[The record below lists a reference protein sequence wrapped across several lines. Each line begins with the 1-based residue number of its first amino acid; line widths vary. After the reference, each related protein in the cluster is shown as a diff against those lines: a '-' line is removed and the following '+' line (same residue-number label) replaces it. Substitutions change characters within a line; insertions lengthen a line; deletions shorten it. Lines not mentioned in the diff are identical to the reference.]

1 MSVPEEQPP
10 SGIHSK
16 HTTTTTTLT
25 QTTPQHK
32 HSGGCVVGLRLGL
45 RPISKTTHPQT
56 RKPGCTHALCG
67 GCLGMCDATATLVLV
82 AHSKHSGSPRVHKA
96 MHTPAWQA
104 NTKRIMPTS
113 LRPICYTTSRP
124 KASAPN
130 LVECHTHPH
139 QERGRGGG
147 GVSTPQLQRA
157 AKSHSLRTSQHC
169 ARVPEGGTSQ
179 HWPPTAS
186 SRLGATSL
194 RCQAAP
200 QQPASRCPDAGS
212 GEVAPDERCSR
223 LGAAACAVAGAA
235 AAAAVGAAAG
245 AAAT

>member
-147 GVSTPQLQRA
+147 GVDATTPESREE
-157 AKSHSLRTSQHC
+157 SLTTHEPTLRPSP
-169 ARVPEGGTSQ
+169 RGG
-179 HWPPTAS
+179 HEPTLAPD
-186 SRLGATSL
+186 SL
-194 RCQAAP
+194 
-200 QQPASRCPDAGS
+200 QPARSHKLAVPSCAT
-212 GEVAPDERCSR
+212 
-223 LGAAACAVAGAA
+223 AACL
-235 AAAAVGAAAG
+235 
-245 AAAT
+245 TLPRCWQW